1 VSEATEGMGQVD
13 PIDADAVAS
22 LEPDEVAFD
31 QDLALGEDGE
41 EDVAQR
47 SWVAPDRP
55 LGATQHGTT
64 AAEQLEGSSL
74 EDRLAAE
81 VPDVGAERPGE
92 QVLPDDAPLGDALG
106 EDVSAEDLQPVD
118 DVEGEVGDLRAGR
131 LVEPD
136 EGAHEDT
143 EKDLVAEDVGIDGG
157 AASAEEAAM
166 HVVED
171 PRA

>member
-1 VSEATEGMGQVD
+1 MSEATEGMGQIDPVD
-13 PIDADAVAS
+13 AEAVAS
-22 LEPDEVAFD
+22 LEPDEVAYD

-55 LGATQHGTT
+55 LASTQHGTT
-64 AAEQLEGSSL
+64 AEEQLEGSSL

-81 VPDVGAERPGE
+81 VPDVGTERAGE
-92 QVLPDDAPLGDALG
+92 QVLPDDAPLDDALG
-106 EDVSAEDLQPVD
+106 EDVSAEDLQPGGEGD
-118 DVEGEVGDLRAGR
+118 GEVGDLRAGR
-131 LVEPD
+131 LVDPD

-143 EKDLVAEDVGIDGG
+143 EKDLVDEDVGIDGG

>member
-1 VSEATEGMGQVD
+1 VSEAPEGTD
-13 PIDADAVAS
+13 RIDSDAVAS

-55 LGATQHGTT
+55 LGSTQHGTT
-64 AAEQLEGSSL
+64 AAEQHEGGTL
-74 EDRLAAE
+74 EDRLSAE
-81 VPDVGAERPGE
+81 VPDVGAERPGD
-92 QVLPDDAPLGDALG
+92 QVLPDDAPLDDALG
-106 EDVSAEDLQPVD
+106 EDVSAEDLHQSGGTD
-118 DVEGEVGDLRAGR
+118 AEVGDLRAGR

-143 EKDLVAEDVGIDGG
+143 EKDMVADDVGIDGG

-171 PRA
+171 PRG